1 MLTGWDVI
9 NQEPITGWAYG
20 ATVIG
25 ATLPGVSSGTL
36 RGGSKVAKRVAGAAD
51 EVAPIGVGRL
61 RDPKTGRFIP
71 DPANLPSPNVMTDTQ
86 RRAYWKQ
93 RAQDPN
99 SPLTAA
105 QRAEIEARGWRGPQR
120 LNEFGELETMELSH
134 EPIPLRDGG
143 KDVVP
148 RWPADHAAIDPHRQL
163 K

>member
-1 MLTGWDVI
+1 
-9 NQEPITGWAYG
+9 
-20 ATVIG
+20 
-25 ATLPGVSSGTL
+25 
-36 RGGSKVAKRVAGAAD
+36 
-51 EVAPIGVGRL
+51 
-61 RDPKTGRFIP
+61 
-71 DPANLPSPNVMTDTQ
+71 MTDTQ